1 MNFEN
6 TLAFAKQLDS
16 QDPLVKYRN
25 KFFIPQDK
33 EGNEQIYFCGNS
45 LGLQP
50 KSAKTKIDQELE
62 DWKNLGVEAHF
73 QGKNP
78 WFSYHHFLT
87 DETARLVGAKDLEVV
102 VMNSLSVNLNLLMIS
117 FYRPTAKRNKILIEA
132 GAFPSDYYAVEKQIK
147 LHGYNPN
154 HCMVEMLPRTGEF
167 ILRTEDIIAKI
178 NELEDEL
185 ALVMFG
191 GVNYFTGQFFD
202 LEAITKAG
210 HKVGAQVGFDLAH
223 TAGNI
228 PLKLHDWNV
237 DFATWC
243 SYKYLN
249 SGPGGTSGVF
259 VHERH
264 ANNAQLPR
272 LAGWWGYDEKSR
284 FKMQK
289 GFQPQ
294 KGAAGWQMSNAQ
306 IFPMAIHK
314 ASLEIF
320 DQAGIDNLRAKSLL
334 LTGFLEYLID
344 EANKENDLGFKIIT
358 PRNSTERGC
367 QLSLMTGAN
376 GKQLFEKLTQ
386 KGVIADWREP
396 NEAFGMGGV
405 IRVAPTPLYNTFEE
419 VFKFVEILKN

>member
-1 MNFEN
+1 MNYQN
-6 TLAFAKQLDS
+6 SLAFAKEMDS
-16 QDPLVKYRN
+16 QDALSSYRE
-25 KFFIPQDK
+25 KFYIPKDQ
-33 EGNEQIYFCGNS
+33 EGKDLIYFCGNS

-50 KSAKTKIDQELE
+50 KSAKEKIDQELE

-87 DETARLVGAKDLEVV
+87 KESANLVGAKESEVV

-117 FYRPTAKRNKILIEA
+117 FYRPTAKRNKILIEG
-132 GAFPSDYYAVEKQIK
+132 GAFPSDYYAVEQQIK

-154 HCMVEMLPRTGEF
+154 HSLVEMLPREGEYT
-167 ILRTEDIIAKI
+167 LRTEDIIQRI
-178 NELEDEL
+178 QELEDEL

-202 LEAITKAG
+202 LAAITKAG

-228 PLKLHDWNV
+228 PLKLHEWDV
-237 DFATWC
+237 DFACWC

-249 SGPGGTSGVF
+249 SGPGGTSGIF

-264 ANNAQLPR
+264 GNNKDLPR
-272 LAGWWGYDEKSR
+272 LAGWWGNDEKTR

-289 GFQPQ
+289 GFEPQ
-294 KGAAGWQMSNAQ
+294 SGAGGWQMSNAQ

-320 DQAGIDNLRAKSLL
+320 EAAGIQALRDKSLL
-334 LTGFLEYLID
+334 LTGFLEFLII
-344 EANKENDLGFKIIT
+344 EANKDNDLGFKIIT
-358 PRNSTERGC
+358 PSNPNERGC
-367 QLSLMTGAN
+367 QLSLMTSSN
-376 GKQLFEKLTQ
+376 GKQLFEKLTAH
-386 KGVIADWREP
+386 GVVADWREP
-396 NEAFGMGGV
+396 NEAFGQGGV
-405 IRVAPTPLYNTFEE
+405 IRIAPTPLYNTFED
-419 VFKFVEILKN
+419 VFSFMEILKS

>member
-6 TLAFAKQLDS
+6 TIAFAKQLDS
-16 QDPLVKYRN
+16 QNPLAKYRN
-25 KFFIPQDK
+25 KFFIPKDK
-33 EGNEQIYFCGNS
+33 DGNEQIYFCGNS

-50 KSAKTKIDQELE
+50 KSVQSKINQELE

-73 QGKNP
+73 HGKNP

-87 DETARLVGAKDLEVV
+87 DETARLVGAKELEVV

-117 FYRPTAKRNKILIEA
+117 FYRPTAKRNKILIEG
-132 GAFPSDYYAVEKQIK
+132 GAFPSDYYAVEQQIK
-147 LHGYNPN
+147 LHGYNPD
-154 HCMVEMLPRTGEF
+154 HCMIEMLPRKGEF
-167 ILRTEDIIAKI
+167 TLHTEDIIAKI

-191 GVNYFTGQFFD
+191 GVNYFTGQFFE

-228 PLKLHDWNV
+228 PLQLHDWNV

-249 SGPGGTSGVF
+249 SGPGGTSGIF

-264 ANNAQLPR
+264 ANNPQLPR
-272 LAGWWGYDEKSR
+272 LAGWWGYDEKTR

-289 GFQPQ
+289 GFLPQ
-294 KGAAGWQMSNAQ
+294 VGAAGWQMSNAQ

-320 DQAGIDNLRAKSLL
+320 DEAGIDNLRAKSLL

-358 PRNSTERGC
+358 PRNAAERGC

-396 NEAFGMGGV
+396 NDAFGIGGV

>member
-1 MNFEN
+1 MNYQN
-6 TLAFAKQLDS
+6 TLSFAKELDT
-16 QDPLVKYRN
+16 QDTLAKYRN
-25 KFFIPQDK
+25 EFFIPKNK
-33 EGNEQIYFCGNS
+33 EGKELIYFCGNS

-50 KSAKTKIDQELE
+50 KRVKEKIDQELL
-62 DWKNLGVEAHF
+62 DWASLGVEAHF
-73 QGKNP
+73 HGKNP

-87 DETARLVGAKDLEVV
+87 KESANLVGAKESEVV

-117 FYRPTAKRNKILIEA
+117 FYRPSAKRNKILIEG
-132 GAFPSDYYAVEKQIK
+132 GAFPSDYYAVEQQIK
-147 LHGYNPN
+147 LHGYNPE
-154 HCMVEMLPRTGEF
+154 HSLVEMLPREGEYT
-167 ILRTEDIIAKI
+167 LRTEDILAKI
-178 NELEDEL
+178 KELEDEL

-210 HKVGAQVGFDLAH
+210 HSVGAQVGFDLAH

-228 PLKLHDWNV
+228 PLKLHEWNV

-264 ANNAQLPR
+264 GNNPNLPR
-272 LAGWWGYDEKSR
+272 LAGWWGTDEKTR

-289 GFQPQ
+289 GFVPQ
-294 KGAAGWQMSNAQ
+294 VGAGGWQMSNAQ

-314 ASLEIF
+314 ASIELF
-320 DQAGIDNLRAKSLL
+320 DEAGIENLRKKSLL
-334 LTGFLEYLID
+334 LTGFLEYLIE

-358 PRNSTERGC
+358 PKNETERGC
-367 QLSLMTGAN
+367 QLSLMTGTD
-376 GKQLFEKLTQ
+376 GKQLFEKLTTND
-386 KGVIADWREP
+386 VIADWREP

-405 IRVAPTPLYNTFEE
+405 IRVAPTPMYNTFEE
-419 VFKFVEILKN
+419 VYRFVQILKS